1 MIDRDLLFTMGAMA
15 AVLAFVPRWLPP
27 RGLGGEGTVFD
38 LLTPGLL
45 VGVLVGRVAA
55 MLLEDPQ
62 GLTRPGDIL
71 ILRGGA
77 EFWPGV
83 VAGLAVVAVTAR
95 RDGAH
100 VATRL
105 AGLAPYALL
114 AYGVYEAAC
123 LVRDGCFGPETPIGL
138 YPSGITV
145 REFPI
150 GLAVALLVT
159 ALAFALR
166 RLPDGLTVLLV
177 GVAGLGTVRAVAAI
191 WLPRVGSGPTRQQI
205 ASAVVGIAASA
216 ALAVAWLGKRT
227 PPHAAPAAPVP

>member
-27 RGLGGEGTVFD
+27 RGLGDGRTVFD

-45 VGVLVGRVAA
+45 VGVLAGRVAL
-55 MLLEDPQ
+55 MLLEDPH

-95 RDGAH
+95 REGAH
-100 VATRL
+100 VGARL
-105 AGLAPYALL
+105 VGLAPYALL

-123 LVRDGCFGPETPIGL
+123 IVRDGCFGPETPIGL
-138 YPSGITV
+138 YPSGVTV

-150 GLAVALLVT
+150 GIAVAILAA

-166 RLPDGLTVLLV
+166 RLADGLTLLLI
-177 GVAGLGTVRAVAAI
+177 GAAGLGTVRAVAAI

-205 ASAVVGIAASA
+205 ASAVVAVAATM
-216 ALAVAWLGKRT
+216 ALAVSWLRKRT

>member
-1 MIDRDLLFTMGAMA
+1 MIDRDLLLTMGAMA
-15 AVLAFVPRWLPP
+15 GVLALVPRWLPP
-27 RGLGGEGTVFD
+27 RALGGGRTVFD
-38 LLTPGLL
+38 LLTPALL

-95 RDGAH
+95 RDGARTG
-100 VATRL
+100 TRL
-105 AGLAPYALL
+105 ADLTPYALL

-123 LVRDGCFGPETPIGL
+123 IVRDGCFGPETPFGL
-138 YPSGITV
+138 YPSGVTA
-145 REFPI
+145 REFPV

-159 ALAFALR
+159 ALALAVR

-177 GVAGLGTVRAVAAI
+177 GAAGLAAVRAVAAV

-205 ASAVVGIAASA
+205 TSAAVAIATTA
-216 ALAVAWLGKRT
+216 ALAVSWLRKRDRPRT
-227 PPHAAPAAPVP
+227 APVTPAP